1 MQRFCIRIA
10 AEIVFITHAISV
22 AIIAFGWA
30 VPMLYPA
37 HLVLLFGGGLLQ
49 MMLGH
54 CFLSRLE
61 FALRKK
67 LDPNIAYD
75 SAYITHYMQSIFGDQ
90 IRPAF
95 MRVTVPAA
103 FIGLMCVH
111 LGLHLYTSSV

>member
-10 AEIVFITHAISV
+10 AETIFIAHAVSI

-30 VPMLYPA
+30 VPALYPV
-37 HLVLLFGGGLLQ
+37 HLILLFGGGVLQ

-54 CFLSRLE
+54 CFLSRIE

-67 LDPNIAYD
+67 LDPTIAYD
-75 SAYITHYMQSIFGDQ
+75 PAYITHYMQSIFGNQ

-95 MRVTVPAA
+95 MRVAVPASFA
-103 FIGLMCVH
+103 GLMCVH
-111 LGLHLYTSSV
+111 LGLHLYTGSI

>member
-1 MQRFCIRIA
+1 MRRLFIRVA
-10 AEIVFITHAISV
+10 AETIFVTHAISIV
-22 AIIAFGWA
+22 IIVCGWA
-30 VPMLYPA
+30 VPVLYPF

-95 MRVTVPAA
+95 MRVAVPAA